1 MRFLAAL
8 AIDLFLTGAAFAG
21 SSLLPQKM
29 LRPSP
34 LPIAET
40 KKKEKVEHFFKTSKI
55 HGLPDASV
63 QKGTQLRAAAEK
75 GDAQAQFL
83 LAEGLRRKVEQQKL
97 MPPAAGGESSLAEA
111 IGWYEEAAGQGHV
124 KAKQRLADLYF
135 TGEGV
140 KPDPEKALSL
150 YLEAANKGDALSG
163 LRMGRAYEGGIGV
176 KRNLDRAI
184 HWYERASKRTGRSKP
199 AGEARYRLGKIYS
212 SGGDKKANFVRAYMW
227 LDFAAKS
234 GHRDANGARLKIE
247 KQMSLADIVK
257 AKKNAR
263 QWNEALKKTAPSG
276 E

>member
-8 AIDLFLTGAAFAG
+8 AIGLFLTGAAFAG
-21 SSLLPQKM
+21 SSLLPQLPQKM
-29 LRPSP
+29 PRPSP

-40 KKKEKVEHFFKTSKI
+40 KKKEKVEHFFKASKI
-55 HGLPDASV
+55 HGLPGASV

-97 MPPAAGGESSLAEA
+97 MPPAAGGKSSLAEA
-111 IGWYEEAAGQGHV
+111 IGWYEEAASQGHV

-150 YLEAANKGDALSG
+150 YREAANKGDALSG

-199 AGEARYRLGKIYS
+199 AGEARYRLGKIYL
-212 SGGDKKANFVRAYMW
+212 SGGEKKRILFAPICGWILRRRAATGTPMGPVSRS
-227 LDFAAKS
+227 KS
-234 GHRDANGARLKIE
+234 KCRLPT
-247 KQMSLADIVK
+247 S
-257 AKKNAR
+257 
-263 QWNEALKKTAPSG
+263 
-276 E
+276 